1 MIAFLH
7 AGDAAADIDH
17 DARALV
23 AEDRRKQA
31 FGIGAR
37 QREFIGVADAG
48 GLDLDQH
55 FAFAR
60 SLELD
65 GGYFQRLSGGDGNGG
80 ANIHGYSS
88 LFRIFDVVM
97 SWRATDPR
105 DQSLPHSI

>member
-1 MIAFLH
+1 MIALLH

-17 DARALV
+17 DARAFM
-23 AEDRRKQA
+23 AEDRRKQS

-37 QREFIGVADAG
+37 QGEFIGVADAG

-65 GGYFQRLSGGDGNGG
+65 GCYIQRLACGGGNGG
-80 ANIHGYSS
+80 ANIHGVP
-88 LFRIFDVVM
+88 LLV
-97 SWRATDPR
+97 
-105 DQSLPHSI
+105 

>member
-1 MIAFLH
+1 MIALLQ

-17 DARALV
+17 DSCALM
-23 AEDRRKQA
+23 AEDRRKQP

-37 QREFIGVADAG
+37 QGEFIGMADAG

-60 SLELD
+60 PLELD
-65 GGYFQRLSGGDGNGG
+65 GRYFQRLSCSGGDGG

-88 LFRIFDVVM
+88 FLGLGVVM
-97 SWRATDPR
+97 SWRARDPR